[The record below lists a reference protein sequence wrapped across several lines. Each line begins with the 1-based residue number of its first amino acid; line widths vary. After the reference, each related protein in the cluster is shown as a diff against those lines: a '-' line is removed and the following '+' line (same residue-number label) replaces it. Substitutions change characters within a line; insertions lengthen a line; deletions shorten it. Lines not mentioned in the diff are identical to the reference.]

1 MNPNIKHLLKDHAYV
16 NIPLN
21 FEEAYELGVYAVE
34 SCKNGNALAQ
44 IQSISVLC
52 ALHTKTTYGYKKRD
66 RDERKHKHRLPMD
79 ASEQIAGL
87 CAAIFKED
95 IARSQSR
102 FLKPKIPYAIDNCGM
117 GGDRIVTANVSTTSA
132 FIASAGNIPMAKHG
146 SPANADSGRHGSSD
160 FMKLCGI
167 NTCASKDQIEKCLEQ
182 HSFGYTEALDTRY
195 KHIHLQTHKIARL
208 PHMNDILGPITNPL
222 DPKILKYRLL
232 GVNHLIEPK
241 IVAGAYLILN
251 KKRMTNIKRA
261 MFVRGLVGKEGI
273 DELSICKEGS
283 CIAELKNKRIVE
295 CKLYPKDFGL
305 KAIKASS
312 ISPPKNI
319 SKGDF
324 SLKILKRE
332 IQGPQLQMILANASL
347 LFYLAGKSDDL
358 KECYQMA
365 EDIFNNGKAYQKVL
379 EIRKAIPLK

>member
-34 SCKNGNALAQ
+34 SCKSGNALAQ
-44 IQSISVLC
+44 IQTISVLC
-52 ALHTKTTYGYKKRD
+52 ALHTKAVYGWRKRD
-66 RDERKHKHRLPMD
+66 EDEKRHKHRLPAD
-79 ASEQIAGL
+79 SSEQIAGL

-95 IARSQSR
+95 IARSESG

-117 GGDRIVTANVSTTSA
+117 GGDRIVTANVSTISA
-132 FIASAGNIPMAKHG
+132 FIAAAGNIPMAKHG
-146 SPANADSGRHGSSD
+146 SPANADNGRHGSSD
-160 FMKLCGI
+160 FVKLCGI
-167 NTCASKDQIEKCLEQ
+167 NTCADKKQIEECLEQ

-232 GVNHLIEPK
+232 GVNHLIDPK

-251 KKRMTNIKRA
+251 KKRITNVKRA
-261 MFVRGLVGKEGI
+261 MFVRGLVGREGI

-283 CIAELKNKRIVE
+283 CIAELKGERIIE
-295 CKLYPKDFGL
+295 YKLYPKDFGL

-312 ISPPKNI
+312 VSPPANM

-324 SLKILKRE
+324 SLKILKGE
-332 IQGPQLQMILANASL
+332 IQGSPKQMILANASL
-347 LFYLAGKSDDL
+347 LFYLAGKPDDL

-365 EDIFNNGKAYQKVL
+365 ENIFNSGKAHQKVL

>member
-34 SCKNGNALAQ
+34 SCKNGNLLAQ

-52 ALHTKTTYGYKKRD
+52 ALHTKALYGWKKRE
-66 RDERKHKHRLPMD
+66 RGARKHKHRLPPD
-79 ASEQIAGL
+79 PSEQIAGF

-95 IARSQSR
+95 IERSESG
-102 FLKPKIPYAIDNCGM
+102 FLRPKIPYAIDNCGM
-117 GGDRIVTANVSTTSA
+117 GGDRIVTANVSTISA

-160 FMKLCGI
+160 FVRLCGI
-167 NTCASKDQIEKCLEQ
+167 DTCASKKQIEECLEK

-208 PHMNDILGPITNPL
+208 PHMNDILGPITNPI

-232 GVNHLIEPK
+232 GVNHLINPK
-241 IVAGAYLILN
+241 IIAGAYLILN
-251 KKRMTNIKRA
+251 KKRITNVKHAI
-261 MFVRGLVGKEGI
+261 FVRGLVGREGI

-283 CIAELKNKRIVE
+283 CIAELKGERIIE
-295 CKLYPKDFGL
+295 YRLYPKDFGL

-312 ISPPKNI
+312 ISPPAGM

-324 SLKILKRE
+324 SLKILKGE
-332 IQGPQLQMILANASL
+332 IQGSPLRMILSNASL
-347 LFYLAGKSDDL
+347 LFYLAGESDDL
-358 KECYQMA
+358 RECYQIA
-365 EDIFNNGKAYQKVL
+365 ENIFNSGKVYQKVL